1 MLTPCVSGAGG
12 VTEQRVERSV
22 LEVLGRAN
30 TAAMPMCDAEFEGAG
45 QCVGSG
51 CAVDPVG
58 MDIGNRL
65 DPLWSAPPEPTHP
78 DFAPAG
84 VHVWLSAAVSQVCPP
99 FQ

>member
-45 QCVGSG
+45 QVRR
-51 CAVDPVG
+51 V
-58 MDIGNRL
+58 R
-65 DPLWSAPPEPTHP
+65 
-78 DFAPAG
+78 
-84 VHVWLSAAVSQVCPP
+84 VCG
-99 FQ
+99 